1 MTKVAVVAPIDM
13 GRGIKK
19 DDAKK
24 KYEVD
29 LTDYVDGT
37 TVRYTNGKLSA
48 TGGGGTADGNTK
60 NSKMA
65 VTNAGVLQLTDT
77 DGNVVQVT
85 LPSLCDGLKKLTKST
100 QAEGDYIL
108 ALSASGTCKL
118 IPVPQ
123 TEAPAEQTCKIP
135 WTATARTSVVTKN
148 QQNTITY
155 KFENQYDNE
164 VVFTIEFTR
173 SNTLSYNV
181 RSVTKTGGNGTAVA
195 HGTNDKGA
203 RISIPAGGSVTFD
216 VVVVPTQG
224 GSYTFAVSGRSP
236 ISGGDNGSQNA
247 CGTGAIFT
255 SIDDQS

>member
-19 DDAKK
+19 DDTKK

-29 LTDYVDGT
+29 LTDFVDGT
-37 TVRYTNGKLSA
+37 TVRYVNGKLSA
-48 TGGGGTADGNTK
+48 TGGGGSADGNTK

-65 VTNAGVLQLTDT
+65 VTAAGVLQLTDT
-77 DGNVVQVT
+77 DGNMVQVT

-100 QAEGDYIL
+100 QAQGDYIL
-108 ALSASGTCKL
+108 ALSASGECKL
-118 IPVPQ
+118 IPVPE
-123 TEAPAEQTCKIP
+123 TNAPAEQTCKIP
-135 WTATARTSVVTKN
+135 WTATTNTSLVTKN
-148 QQNTITY
+148 QPITVHY
-155 KFENQYDNE
+155 KFENLYDNQ

-173 SNTLSYNV
+173 SNTLTYDV
-181 RSVTKTGGNGTAVA
+181 RSITKTAGNGAVRA

-203 RISIPAGGSVTFD
+203 HLTIPAGGSVEFD

-247 CGTGAIFT
+247 CGTGAIF
-255 SIDDQS
+255 SSVDDRS